1 MIHQRYLQAKI
12 KHFCIKNYKNAIFM
26 ILGFIG
32 ATKFAEQ
39 SYQRLQTDAL
49 RHSSRRSSSAWR
61 VQLRR
66 SFLDG
71 TGLQLSYPCQ

>member
-32 ATKFAEQ
+32 TTKFAKQ

-49 RHSSRRSSSAWR
+49 RHSSRRSS
-61 VQLRR
+61 
-66 SFLDG
+66 
-71 TGLQLSYPCQ
+71 